1 MFDLRYHVASLAAVF
16 IALAVGIVIG
26 VAIASG
32 GGVEKTTL
40 AAREDRIRDLEAE
53 LQQAEESI
61 GNVEQRDR
69 AVRELIE
76 GAYPALLEGRL
87 EDEQIGLVFL
97 GPIDPAVR
105 SAVERTLTDSDAGP
119 PARVT
124 ALELPL
130 DASALEALIEDDP
143 ALAAFGAE
151 GGFEGLG
158 RGLGRELASG
168 GVTPVWEAV
177 DELLVEESVGS
188 LSQALDGVVVVRS
201 WLPSEEPTSEAD
213 QQSAEASSALVD
225 GILQGIEDVD
235 VRVIGVERET
245 EEPSNVPFF
254 GDRGISTV
262 DNLDQLPGRVALA
275 LLLAGGD
282 PGHYG
287 TKEDADAIAPP
298 IEPVSAETVGE
309 ES

>member
-1 MFDLRYHVASLAAVF
+1 MFDLRYHIASLAAVF

-40 AAREDRIRDLEAE
+40 AAREDRIRELEAE
-53 LQQAEESI
+53 LREAREATDDVEE
-61 GNVEQRDR
+61 RDR
-69 AVRELIE
+69 AVRGLIE

-87 EDEQIGLVFL
+87 EGDQIGLLFL

-105 SAVERTLTDSDAGP
+105 SAVERTLTDSDAGS

-124 ALELPL
+124 ALELPI
-130 DASALEALIEDDP
+130 DAPGLEALITDDP
-143 ALAAFGAE
+143 ALAAFGTE

-201 WLPSEEPTSEAD
+201 WAPAEEPASEDERQASEA
-213 QQSAEASSALVD
+213 SAELLD
-225 GILQGIEDVD
+225 GVVQGLEDVGLA
-235 VRVIGVERET
+235 VVGVEREAAD
-245 EEPSNVPFF
+245 PSSVAFF
-254 GDRGISTV
+254 GDRGISSV
-262 DNLDQLPGRVALA
+262 DNIDQLPGRVALA
-275 LLLAGGD
+275 VLLAGGE
-282 PGHYG
+282 PGQYG
-287 TKEDADAIAPP
+287 TKDGADAIAPP
-298 IEPVSAETVGE
+298 IEPVSAETVASE
-309 ES
+309 